1 MGIEKK
7 IAITQNQSA
16 EERTP
21 KYIFEKY
28 EDVIVSSFLL
38 GKANNILAILEKEL
52 NDGNCFKV
60 TRSTEDKLN
69 YYFEKF
75 KEEIQYRVS
84 RMKLSFNN

>member
-1 MGIEKK
+1 MGIKPPIVHTASAIHEK
-7 IAITQNQSA
+7 
-16 EERTP
+16 TP

-38 GKANNILAILEKEL
+38 GRASNILAILENEL

-60 TRSTEDKLN
+60 TESTEDKLN

-75 KEEIQYRVS
+75 KDEIQDRIS
-84 RMKLSFNN
+84 RMKLSFKK